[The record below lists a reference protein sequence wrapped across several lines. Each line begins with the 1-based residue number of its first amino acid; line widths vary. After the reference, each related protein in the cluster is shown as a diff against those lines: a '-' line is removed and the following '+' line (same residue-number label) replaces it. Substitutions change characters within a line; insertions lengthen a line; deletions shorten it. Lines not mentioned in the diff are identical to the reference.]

1 MMLPIMNIGM
11 DDDWTQNGQE
21 QTQMQLAN
29 KKIIKQQK
37 TKKKCESLLNN
48 QGQYENGLRNLQ

>member
-1 MMLPIMNIGM
+1 MQNFAMIETKMNNGM

-29 KKIIKQQK
+29 KKIIKQKKQK
-37 TKKKCESLLNN
+37 KM
-48 QGQYENGLRNLQ
+48 